1 MPPLNCNEF
10 EWQALVWVTLQ
21 CIEWE
26 WHKSLPVNSENLWNY
41 QFSQKYEIYTEI
53 QWTFGIQAILD
64 TTNQLSCHIIKY
76 SDLWQQELP
85 ENHSQFSLKPQELPG
100 HTR

>member
-1 MPPLNCNEF
+1 MAYDNMEHFCNSGVQQHFQRRCASTELQ
-10 EWQALVWVTLQ
+10 WMALVTVTFK

-41 QFSQKYEIYTEI
+41 QIRQKCEIYTEM

-64 TTNQLSCHIIKY
+64 TINAKY
-76 SDLWQQELP
+76 
-85 ENHSQFSLKPQELPG
+85 
-100 HTR
+100 

>member
-10 EWQALVWVTLQ
+10 EWQALVLVTLQ
-21 CIEWE
+21 GIEWE
-26 WHKSLPVNSENLWNY
+26 WHKSLPVNLRNY
-41 QFSQKYEIYTEI
+41 QFSQKCEIYTEI
-53 QWTFGIQAILD
+53 QWMFGIQAILD
-64 TTNQLSCHIIKY
+64 TMNQLSCHIIKY

-85 ENHSQFSLKPQELPG
+85 ENHSQSSLKPQEIPG